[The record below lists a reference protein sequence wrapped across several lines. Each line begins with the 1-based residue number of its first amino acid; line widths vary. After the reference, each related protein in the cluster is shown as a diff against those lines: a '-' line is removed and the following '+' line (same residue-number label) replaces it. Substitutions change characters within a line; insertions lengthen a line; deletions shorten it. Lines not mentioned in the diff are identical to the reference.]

1 MATSTIA
8 QRSARAE
15 GREPSLDLDYRPSY
29 LAAGIVTL
37 IIFVLYIVTLAP
49 STAMWD
55 TSEYIAA
62 AYTLG
67 LPHPPGNPLFVLIG
81 RVFSIIPI
89 FGPNVATRI
98 NVLAAMCSAVSA
110 GMWFLVTERVLV
122 GWFPQRW
129 QRITGGVIAAL
140 IGATAFTVWNQ
151 SVVNEKVYTVSLVGI
166 AIISWLMIRWSDEPD
181 GRKADRI
188 LVLVGYLLGLG
199 YANHMGGMLAAPAAA
214 VAVVVRRPLTRGLP
228 GAEFF
233 GALAVAYLIFEQWGT
248 LPAVAF
254 LALAAVGVGFALG
267 PGRAW
272 LRYRLMAAIFGAT
285 VLGVTPFAIQPIRA
299 AWNPP
304 LNEGEPTA
312 CRNGLH
318 LSCTFS
324 KGTYDA
330 FMYNFNRGQYGK
342 PPIDERQACPPGA
355 PVPCSFAESI
365 GPQIDMWW
373 FYFKWQ
379 WLRDPQLQHQV
390 AQGVLGGLFL
400 VLGLF
405 GAWVHYQRDRRS
417 FWYFASYM
425 LTVTLILVWYLNFKY
440 GSSQSPELG
449 DTVPREVRDRDYF
462 FIWSFSPWGVWA
474 ALGLMYIWENLAA
487 LFGTIETR
495 YARETVVLP
504 SRDSLL
510 KTTPILLIAGI
521 PLFTNI
527 HTAPRRGQTYTRDF
541 AHDLLDSVEPYGV
554 LVTVGDNDTFPL
566 WYAQEVEKIRQDVVV
581 ANTSLLNTDWY
592 TRQLIRRPI
601 FTYDA
606 AKGPAVYRGQQWAK
620 PAGPPLKMSLD
631 EADSVPPY
639 WQIDKPMVF
648 KAGCHPEPNA
658 TCDIQAVIPPHLL
671 QRADLFV
678 LRMIQDA
685 WPQRPIY
692 FSRTS
697 GGYAR
702 ELGLGDHV
710 LTQGLAAKVF
720 VPPKASTRDTMNVAG
735 DGWMD
740 VKRTSELWNNDFVGP
755 KSVVRTGDWID
766 QPSVG
771 IPYLYVATGLE
782 LAEALRS
789 RGDIGA
795 ATQVWNT
802 AKQVATAVHLER
814 LVSDQP
820 PAAEQTPLAP
830 SESAQSVQLPVKPAP
845 AQKTQDQAKPK
856 AKKK

>member
-1 MATSTIA
+1 MATSSIA
-8 QRSARAE
+8 QRPPRAE
-15 GREPSLDLDYRPSY
+15 GREPALDLDYRPSY
-29 LAAGIVTL
+29 LAGGIVTL
-37 IIFVLYIVTLAP
+37 LVFGLYLVTLAP

-55 TSEYIAA
+55 TSEYMAA

-67 LPHPPGNPLFVLIG
+67 LPHPPGNPLFVLMG
-81 RVFSIIPI
+81 RVFSIIPL

-110 GMWFLVTERVLV
+110 GMWFLITERVLV

-129 QRITGGVIAAL
+129 QRITGGALAAL

-166 AIISWLMIRWSDEPD
+166 AIISWLMIRWSDDPD

-188 LVLVGYLLGLG
+188 LVLVAYILGLG

-214 VAVVVRRPLTRGLP
+214 LAVVVRRPRTLFRWRVLL
-228 GAEFF
+228 ACI
-233 GALAVAYLIFEQWGT
+233 GALI
-248 LPAVAF
+248 
-254 LALAAVGVGFALG
+254 LG
-267 PGRAW
+267 
-272 LRYRLMAAIFGAT
+272 I
-285 VLGVTPFAIQPIRA
+285 TPFAIQPIRA

-304 LNEGEPTA
+304 LNEGDPTA
-312 CRNGLH
+312 CRSGLKF
-318 LSCTFS
+318 SCTFS
-324 KGTYDA
+324 AETYRA
-330 FMYNFNRGQYGK
+330 FKYNFNREQYGK
-342 PPIDERQACPPGA
+342 PDLSDRQAPFTA
-355 PVPCSFAESI
+355 QV
-365 GPQIDMWW
+365 DMWW

-405 GAWVHYQRDRRS
+405 GAWVHFQRDRRS
-417 FWYFASYM
+417 FWYFGTYM
-425 LTVTLILVWYLNFKY
+425 LTVTLILIYYLNFKY

-449 DTVPREVRDRDYF
+449 DSVAREVRDRDYF
-462 FIWSFSPWGVWA
+462 YLWSFSAWGVWA

-487 LFGTIETR
+487 LFGTVETR
-495 YARETVVLP
+495 YAKQSVVLP

-510 KTTPILLIAGI
+510 KTAPILLIAGI
-521 PLFTNI
+521 PLFTNM

-566 WYAQEVEKIRQDVVV
+566 WYAQEVEGIRKDVVV

-592 TRQLIRRPI
+592 TRQIIRRPV

-606 AKGPAVYRGQQWAK
+606 SKGPAVYRSQQWAK
-620 PAGPPLKMSLD
+620 PAGPPLKMTLD

-658 TCDIQAVIPPHLL
+658 SCDINAVIPPHLL

-678 LRMIQDA
+678 LRMIQDSYPA
-685 WPQRPIY
+685 RPIY

-720 VPPKASTRDTMNVAG
+720 VPPKGSTRDTMNVAG

-740 VKRTSELWNNDFVGP
+740 VKRTTELWNNDFMGP
-755 KSVVRTGDWID
+755 KSVIRTNDWID

-782 LAEALRS
+782 LSEALR
-789 RGDIGA
+789 A
-795 ATQVWNT
+795 AKDNAMANQVWTT
-802 AKQVATAVHLER
+802 AKQVAKAVHLER
-814 LVSDQP
+814 VIGDQP
-820 PAAEQTPLAP
+820 PAAEQSPLVP
-830 SESAQSVQLPVKPAP
+830 SESAEGVQLPVKPPP
-845 AQKTQDQAKPK
+845 AQKAQEQAKPK
-856 AKKK
+856 ATKK

>member
-8 QRSARAE
+8 QRSARTE
-15 GREPSLDLDYRPSY
+15 GREPSLDFDYRPSY
-29 LAAGIVTL
+29 LAGGIVTAAVFL
-37 IIFVLYIVTLAP
+37 LYLVTLAP

-55 TSEYIAA
+55 TSEYMAA

-67 LPHPPGNPLFVLIG
+67 LPHPPGNPLFVLVG
-81 RVFSIIPI
+81 RVFSIIPL

-98 NVLAAMCSAVSA
+98 NVLAALCSAVSA
-110 GMWFLVTERVLV
+110 GMWFLITERVLV

-129 QRITGGVIAAL
+129 QRITGGVLAAA

-166 AIISWLMIRWSDEPD
+166 AIISWLMIRWSDDPD

-188 LVLVGYLLGLG
+188 LVLVAYILGLG

-214 VAVVVRRPLTRGLP
+214 LAVLVRRPRTLFRWRLLL
-228 GAEFF
+228 ACI
-233 GALAVAYLIFEQWGT
+233 GAL
-248 LPAVAF
+248 
-254 LALAAVGVGFALG
+254 
-267 PGRAW
+267 
-272 LRYRLMAAIFGAT
+272 IFGI
-285 VLGVTPFAIQPIRA
+285 TPFAIQPIRA

-304 LNEGEPTA
+304 LNEGDPTA
-312 CRNGLH
+312 CRSGLKF
-318 LSCTFS
+318 SCTFS
-324 KGTYDA
+324 EETYRA
-330 FMYNFNRGQYGK
+330 FKYNFNREQYGK
-342 PPIDERQACPPGA
+342 PDLSDRQAPFTA
-355 PVPCSFAESI
+355 QV
-365 GPQIDMWW
+365 DMWW

-405 GAWVHYQRDRRS
+405 GAWVHFQRDRRS

-425 LTVTLILVWYLNFKY
+425 LTVTLILIYYLNFKY

-449 DTVPREVRDRDYF
+449 DSVAREVRDRDYF

-487 LFGTIETR
+487 LFGTVETR
-495 YARETVVLP
+495 YGREVMVLP
-504 SRDSLL
+504 SRESLL

-521 PLFTNI
+521 PLFTNL

-541 AHDLLDSVEPYGV
+541 AHDLLNSVEPYGV

-566 WYAQEVEKIRQDVVV
+566 WYAQEVEGIRKDVVV

-592 TRQLIRRPI
+592 TRQIIRRPV

-606 AKGPAVYRGQQWAK
+606 AKGPAVYRSQQWST
-620 PAGPPLKMSLD
+620 PGGPPLKMTLD

-658 TCDIQAVIPPHLL
+658 ACDINAVIPPHLL

-678 LRMIQDA
+678 LRMIQDSYPA
-685 WPQRPIY
+685 RPIY

-740 VKRTSELWNNDFVGP
+740 VKRTTELWNNDFVGP
-755 KSVVRTGDWID
+755 KSVIRTNDWID

-782 LAEALRS
+782 LSEALRS
-789 RGDIGA
+789 RNDNVMA
-795 ATQVWNT
+795 NQVWAT
-802 AKQVATAVHLER
+802 AKQVAKAVHLDR
-814 LVSDQP
+814 LVADQP
-820 PAAEQTPLAP
+820 PAAEQPPLVP
-830 SESAQSVQLPVKPAP
+830 SESAEGVQLPVKPP
-845 AQKTQDQAKPK
+845 PPQKAQEQTKPK
-856 AKKK
+856 ATKK

>member
-8 QRSARAE
+8 QRPARTE

-29 LAAGIVTL
+29 LAGGIVTL
-37 IIFVLYIVTLAP
+37 VVFLLYLLTLAP

-81 RVFSIIPI
+81 RVFSIIPL

-98 NVLAAMCSAVSA
+98 NVLAALCSAVSA
-110 GMWFLVTERVLV
+110 GMWFLITERVLV

-129 QRITGGVIAAL
+129 QRITGGVLAAL

-166 AIISWLMIRWSDEPD
+166 AIISWLMIRWSDDPD

-188 LVLVGYLLGLG
+188 LVLVAYILGLG

-214 VAVVVRRPLTRGLP
+214 LAVVVRRPRTLLRWRLLL
-228 GAEFF
+228 ACV
-233 GALAVAYLIFEQWGT
+233 GAL
-248 LPAVAF
+248 
-254 LALAAVGVGFALG
+254 
-267 PGRAW
+267 
-272 LRYRLMAAIFGAT
+272 IFGI
-285 VLGVTPFAIQPIRA
+285 TPFAIQPIRA

-312 CRNGLH
+312 CRTGLKF
-318 LSCTFS
+318 SCTFS
-324 KGTYDA
+324 QGTYDA

-342 PPIDERQACPPGA
+342 PELSDRQAPFTA
-355 PVPCSFAESI
+355 QV
-365 GPQIDMWW
+365 DMWW

-405 GAWVHYQRDRRS
+405 GAWVHFQRDRRS

-425 LTVTLILVWYLNFKY
+425 LTVTLILIYYLNFKY

-449 DTVPREVRDRDYF
+449 DSVAREVRDRDYF

-487 LFGTIETR
+487 LFGTVETR
-495 YARETVVLP
+495 YGREAVLLP

-510 KTTPILLIAGI
+510 KTTPILLIGAI
-521 PLFTNI
+521 PLITNF

-541 AHDLLDSVEPYGV
+541 AHDLLNSVEPYGV

-566 WYAQEVEKIRQDVVV
+566 WYAQEVEGIRKDVVV

-592 TRQLIRRPI
+592 TRQLIRRPV

-606 AKGPAVYRGQQWAK
+606 SKGPAVYRNTQWAQ
-620 PAGPPLKMSLD
+620 PGGPPLKMTLD

-639 WQIDKPMVF
+639 WQIDKAMVF

-658 TCDIQAVIPPHLL
+658 SCDINAVIPPHLL

-678 LRMIQDA
+678 LRMIQDSYPA
-685 WPQRPIY
+685 RPIY

-740 VKRTSELWNNDFVGP
+740 VKRTTELWNNDFMGP
-755 KSVVRTGDWID
+755 KSVIRTNDWID

-782 LAEALRS
+782 LSEALRS
-789 RGDIGA
+789 RGDNA
-795 ATQVWNT
+795 MSNQVWTT
-802 AKQVATAVHLER
+802 AKQVAKAVHLER
-814 LVSDQP
+814 LIGDQP
-820 PAAEQTPLAP
+820 PATEQSPLVP
-830 SESAQSVQLPVKPAP
+830 SESAEGVQLPVKPPP
-845 AQKTQDQAKPK
+845 AQKAQEQAKPK
-856 AKKK
+856 ATKK

>member
-1 MATSTIA
+1 MATSTVA
-8 QRSARAE
+8 QRPSRAE
-15 GREPSLDLDYRPSY
+15 NRAPGADLDYRPSY
-29 LAAGIVTL
+29 LAGGIVSL
-37 IIFVLYIVTLAP
+37 FVLVLYLVTLAP

-98 NVLAAMCSAVSA
+98 NVLAALCSAVSA
-110 GMWFLVTERVLV
+110 GMWFLITERVLV

-129 QRITGGVIAAL
+129 QRITGGTIAAL
-140 IGATAFTVWNQ
+140 VGATAFTVWNQ

-166 AIISWLMIRWSDEPD
+166 AIISWLMIRWSDDPD

-188 LVLVGYLLGLG
+188 LVLVAYLLGLG

-214 VAVVVRRPLTRGLP
+214 LAVVVRRPRTLLRWKLLV
-228 GAEFF
+228 ACF
-233 GALAVAYLIFEQWGT
+233 GALV
-248 LPAVAF
+248 
-254 LALAAVGVGFALG
+254 
-267 PGRAW
+267 
-272 LRYRLMAAIFGAT
+272 FGI
-285 VLGVTPFAIQPIRA
+285 TPFAIQPIRA

-312 CRNGLH
+312 CRSGLKF
-318 LSCTFS
+318 SCTFS

-342 PPIDERQACPPGA
+342 PELSDRQAPFTA
-355 PVPCSFAESI
+355 QV
-365 GPQIDMWW
+365 DMWW

-379 WLRDPQLQHQV
+379 WFRDPHMASQTTQTLQ
-390 AQGVLGGLFL
+390 GIFGGLFL

-405 GAWVHYQRDRRS
+405 GGWVHFQRDRRS
-417 FWYFASYM
+417 FWYFATYM
-425 LTVTLILVWYLNFKY
+425 LTVTLILIYYLNFKY

-449 DTVPREVRDRDYF
+449 DSVPREVRDRDYF
-462 FIWSFSPWGVWA
+462 FLWSFSAWGVWA

-487 LFGTIETR
+487 LFGTVEMR
-495 YARETVVLP
+495 YARESVFLP
-504 SRDSLL
+504 SRESLL
-510 KTTPILLIAGI
+510 KTSPILLLAGI
-521 PLFTNI
+521 PFVTNL

-566 WYAQEVEKIRQDVVV
+566 WYAQEVEGIRKDVVV

-592 TRQLIRRPI
+592 TRQIIRRPI

-606 AKGPAVYRGQQWAK
+606 AKGPAAYKNTQWQK
-620 PAGPPLKMSLD
+620 PAGAPLKMTLD

-658 TCDIQAVIPPHLL
+658 TCDINAVIPPHLL

-678 LRMIQDA
+678 LRMIQDSYPA
-685 WPQRPIY
+685 RPIY

-697 GGYAR
+697 GAYAR

-740 VKRTSELWNNDFVGP
+740 VKRTAELWNNDYQGP
-755 KSVVRTGDWID
+755 ISVIRTNDWID

-782 LAEALRS
+782 LSEALAS
-789 RGDIGA
+789 RGDKAEANQIW
-795 ATQVWNT
+795 TT
-802 AKQVATAVHLER
+802 SKQVAKAVHLDR
-814 LVSDQP
+814 LVGDQP
-820 PAAEQTPLAP
+820 PGGATEQTPLVP
-830 SESAQSVQLPVKPAP
+830 SESEGVQLPVKPPP
-845 AQKTQDQAKPK
+845 AQKSQEQAKPK
-856 AKKK
+856 AAKK

>member
-1 MATSTIA
+1 MATSSIA
-8 QRSARAE
+8 QRPARTE
-15 GREPSLDLDYRPSY
+15 GREPTLDLDYRPSY
-29 LAAGIVTL
+29 LAGGIVTL
-37 IIFVLYIVTLAP
+37 LVFVLYLVTLAP

-67 LPHPPGNPLFVLIG
+67 LPHPPGNPLFVLVG
-81 RVFSIIPI
+81 RVFSIIPL

-98 NVLAAMCSAVSA
+98 NVLAALCSAVSA
-110 GMWFLVTERVLV
+110 GMWFLITERVLV

-129 QRITGGVIAAL
+129 QRVTGGVIAAV

-166 AIISWLMIRWSDEPD
+166 AIISWLMIRWSDDPD

-188 LVLVGYLLGLG
+188 LVLVAYLLGLG

-214 VAVVVRRPLTRGLP
+214 VAVVVRRPRTLIRWRLLL
-228 GAEFF
+228 ACV
-233 GALAVAYLIFEQWGT
+233 GAL
-248 LPAVAF
+248 F
-254 LALAAVGVGFALG
+254 LG
-267 PGRAW
+267 
-272 LRYRLMAAIFGAT
+272 I
-285 VLGVTPFAIQPIRA
+285 TPFGIQPIRA

-312 CRNGLH
+312 CRAGLKF
-318 LSCTFS
+318 SCTFS
-324 KGTYDA
+324 QGTVDA

-342 PPIDERQACPPGA
+342 PDLSDRQAPFTA
-355 PVPCSFAESI
+355 QV
-365 GPQIDMWW
+365 DMWW

-379 WLRDPQLQHQV
+379 WLRDPQLKHQV

-405 GAWVHYQRDRRS
+405 GAWVHFQRDRQS
-417 FWYFASYM
+417 FWYFGTFM
-425 LTVTLILVWYLNFKY
+425 ITVTLFLIYYLNFKY

-449 DTVPREVRDRDYF
+449 DSVAREVRDRDYF
-462 FIWSFSPWGVWA
+462 FLWSFSPWGVWA

-487 LFGTIETR
+487 LFGTVETR

-504 SRDSLL
+504 SRESLL
-510 KTTPILLIAGI
+510 KTTPILLLAGI
-521 PLFTNI
+521 PLFTNFG
-527 HTAPRRGQTYTRDF
+527 TAPRRGQTYTRDF

-566 WYAQEVEKIRQDVVV
+566 WYAQEVEGIRKDVVV

-606 AKGPAVYRGQQWAK
+606 AKGPAAYRGQTWTK
-620 PAGPPLKMSLD
+620 PTTPPLKMTLD

-639 WQIDKPMVF
+639 WQIDKPMMF
-648 KAGCHPEPNA
+648 KAGCRAEPNA

-678 LRMIQDA
+678 LRMIQDSY
-685 WPQRPIY
+685 PSRPIY

-710 LTQGLAAKVF
+710 LTQALAAKVF
-720 VPPKASTRDTMNVAG
+720 IPPKASTRDTMNVAG

-755 KSVVRTGDWID
+755 KSVIRTGDWID

-782 LAEALRS
+782 LSEALRS
-789 RGDIGA
+789 RGDNA
-795 ATQVWNT
+795 MSNQVWNT

-814 LVSDQP
+814 LVGEQP
-820 PAAEQTPLAP
+820 PGAEQSPLIP
-830 SESAQSVQLPVKPAP
+830 SESAEGVQLPVKPPP
-845 AQKTQDQAKPK
+845 AQKAQDQAKPK

>member
-1 MATSTIA
+1 MATSSIA
-8 QRSARAE
+8 QRQSRAE
-15 GREPSLDLDYRPSY
+15 NRAPSADLDYRPSY
-29 LAAGIVTL
+29 LAGGIVSL
-37 IIFVLYIVTLAP
+37 VVLVLYLVTLAP

-81 RVFSIIPI
+81 RVFAMLPI

-98 NVLAAMCSAVSA
+98 NVLAALCSAVSA
-110 GMWFLVTERVLV
+110 GMWFLITERVLV

-129 QRITGGVIAAL
+129 QRITGGVIAAV

-166 AIISWLMIRWSDEPD
+166 AIISWLMIRWSDDPD

-188 LVLVGYLLGLG
+188 LVLVAYILGLG

-214 VAVVVRRPLTRGLP
+214 LAVVVRRPRTILRWKLLL
-228 GAEFF
+228 ACASALVF
-233 GALAVAYLIFEQWGT
+233 GI
-248 LPAVAF
+248 
-254 LALAAVGVGFALG
+254 
-267 PGRAW
+267 
-272 LRYRLMAAIFGAT
+272 
-285 VLGVTPFAIQPIRA
+285 TPFAIQPIRA

-312 CRNGLH
+312 CREGLK

-324 KGTYDA
+324 MGTWQA
-330 FMYNFNRGQYGK
+330 FKYNFDRGQYGK
-342 PPIDERQACPPGA
+342 PELTDRQAPFTA
-355 PVPCSFAESI
+355 QV
-365 GPQIDMWW
+365 DMWW

-379 WLRDPQLQHQV
+379 WFRDPQLKVQWL
-390 AQGVLGGLFL
+390 QGLFGGLFL

-405 GAWVHYQRDRRS
+405 GGWVHYQRDRRS
-417 FWYFASYM
+417 FWYFATYM
-425 LTVTLILVWYLNFKY
+425 LTVTLILIYYLNFKY

-449 DTVPREVRDRDYF
+449 DSVPREVRDRDYF
-462 FIWSFSPWGVWA
+462 FLWSFSAWGVWA

-487 LFGTIETR
+487 LFGTVETR
-495 YARETVVLP
+495 YAREAVYLP

-510 KTTPILLIAGI
+510 KTSPILLLAGI
-521 PLFTNI
+521 PFVMNL

-541 AHDLLDSVEPYGV
+541 AHDLLNSVEPYGI
-554 LVTVGDNDTFPL
+554 LITGGDNDTFPL
-566 WYAQEVEKIRQDVVV
+566 WYAQEVEGIRKDVVV

-606 AKGPAVYRGQQWAK
+606 AKGPAAYRNTPWQK
-620 PAGPPLKMSLD
+620 PATAPLKMTLD

-639 WQIDKPMVF
+639 WQIDKAMVF
-648 KAGCHPEPNA
+648 KAACHPEPNA
-658 TCDIQAVIPPHLL
+658 TCDINAVIPPHLL

-678 LRMIQDA
+678 LRMIQDSYPA
-685 WPQRPIY
+685 RPIY

-740 VKRTSELWNNDFVGP
+740 VKRTAELWNNDFQGP
-755 KSVVRTGDWID
+755 KSVIRTNDWID

-782 LAEALRS
+782 LAEALAS
-789 RGDIGA
+789 RGDRA
-795 ATQVWNT
+795 QANQAWTT
-802 AKQVATAVHLER
+802 AKQVAKAVHLER
-814 LVSDQP
+814 LVGDQP
-820 PAAEQTPLAP
+820 PGGAVDQSPLVP
-830 SESAQSVQLPVKPAP
+830 SESEGVQLPVRPPP
-845 AQKTQDQAKPK
+845 AQKAQEQAKPK
-856 AKKK
+856 ATKR

>member
-1 MATSTIA
+1 
-8 QRSARAE
+8 
-15 GREPSLDLDYRPSY
+15 
-29 LAAGIVTL
+29 
-37 IIFVLYIVTLAP
+37 
-49 STAMWD
+49 
-55 TSEYIAA
+55 
-62 AYTLG
+62 
-67 LPHPPGNPLFVLIG
+67 
-81 RVFSIIPI
+81 
-89 FGPNVATRI
+89 
-98 NVLAAMCSAVSA
+98 MCSAVSA

-129 QRITGGVIAAL
+129 QRVTGGVIAAVV
-140 IGATAFTVWNQ
+140 GATAFTVWNQ

-166 AIISWLMIRWSDEPD
+166 AIISWLMIRWSDDPD

-188 LVLVGYLLGLG
+188 LVLVAYLLGLG

-214 VAVVVRRPLTRGLP
+214 VAVVVRRPRTLIRWRLLL
-228 GAEFF
+228 ACV
-233 GALAVAYLIFEQWGT
+233 GAL
-248 LPAVAF
+248 F
-254 LALAAVGVGFALG
+254 LG
-267 PGRAW
+267 
-272 LRYRLMAAIFGAT
+272 I
-285 VLGVTPFAIQPIRA
+285 TPFAIQPIRA

-312 CRNGLH
+312 CRAGLK

-324 KGTYDA
+324 QGTVDA

-342 PPIDERQACPPGA
+342 PELSDRQAPFTA
-355 PVPCSFAESI
+355 QV
-365 GPQIDMWW
+365 DMWW

-379 WLRDPQLQHQV
+379 WLRDPQLKHQV

-405 GAWVHYQRDRRS
+405 GAWVHFQRDRRS
-417 FWYFASYM
+417 FWYFGTFM
-425 LTVTLILVWYLNFKY
+425 LTVTLILIYYLNFKY

-449 DTVPREVRDRDYF
+449 DSVPREVRDRDYF
-462 FIWSFSPWGVWA
+462 FLWSFSPWGVWA

-487 LFGTIETR
+487 LFGTVETR

-510 KTTPILLIAGI
+510 KTTPILLLAGI
-521 PLFTNI
+521 PLFTNFG
-527 HTAPRRGQTYTRDF
+527 TAPRRGQTYTRDF

-566 WYAQEVEKIRQDVVV
+566 WYAQEVEGIRKDVVV

-592 TRQLIRRPI
+592 TRQIIRRPI

-606 AKGPAVYRGQQWAK
+606 AKGPAVYRNQQWAK
-620 PAGPPLKMSLD
+620 PATPPLKMTLD

-639 WQIDKPMVF
+639 WQIDKPMMF
-648 KAGCHPEPNA
+648 KAGCHAEPNA
-658 TCDIQAVIPPHLL
+658 AGCDIQAVIPPHLL

-678 LRMIQDA
+678 LRMIQDSY
-685 WPQRPIY
+685 PSRPIY

-710 LTQGLAAKVF
+710 LTQGLASKVF
-720 VPPKASTRDTMNVAG
+720 IPPKASTRDTMNVAG

-740 VKRTSELWNNDFVGP
+740 VKRTTELWNNDFVGP
-755 KSVVRTGDWID
+755 KSVIRTGNWID

-782 LAEALRS
+782 LSEALRS
-789 RGDIGA
+789 RGDNA
-795 ATQVWNT
+795 MANQAWNV
-802 AKQVATAVHLER
+802 AKQVAIAVHLER
-814 LVSDQP
+814 LVGDQP
-820 PAAEQTPLAP
+820 PGAEQSPLVP
-830 SESAQSVQLPVKPAP
+830 SESAQGVQLPVKPPP
-845 AQKTQDQAKPK
+845 AQKTQDQTKPK
-856 AKKK
+856 ATKK

>member
-8 QRSARAE
+8 QRGSRAE
-15 GREPSLDLDYRPSY
+15 NREPSADLDYRPSY
-29 LAAGIVTL
+29 VPAGVVSLIVL
-37 IIFVLYIVTLAP
+37 IIYLVTLAP

-67 LPHPPGNPLFVLIG
+67 LPHPPGNPLFVLVG
-81 RVFSIIPI
+81 RVFSIIPL
-89 FGPNVATRI
+89 FGPNVAVRI
-98 NVLAAMCSAVSA
+98 NVLAALCSAVSA
-110 GMWFLVTERVLV
+110 GMWFLITERVLV
-122 GWFPQRW
+122 GWFPERW
-129 QRITGGVIAAL
+129 QRIAGGTIAAL

-166 AIISWLMIRWSDEPD
+166 AIISWLMIRWSDDPD

-188 LVLVGYLLGLG
+188 LVLVAYLLGLG

-214 VAVVVRRPLTRGLP
+214 VAVLVRRPRTLIRWRLIL
-228 GAEFF
+228 ACV
-233 GALAVAYLIFEQWGT
+233 GAL
-248 LPAVAF
+248 
-254 LALAAVGVGFALG
+254 
-267 PGRAW
+267 
-272 LRYRLMAAIFGAT
+272 IFGI
-285 VLGVTPFAIQPIRA
+285 TPFAIQPIRA

-304 LNEGEPTA
+304 MNEGEPTA

-318 LSCTFS
+318 FSCTFS

-342 PPIDERQACPPGA
+342 PDLSDRQAPFTA
-355 PVPCSFAESI
+355 QV
-365 GPQIDMWW
+365 DMWW

-379 WLRDPQLQHQV
+379 WFRDPQLRTQWL
-390 AQGVLGGLFL
+390 QGVLGGLFL

-405 GAWVHYQRDRRS
+405 GAWVHFQRDRRS
-417 FWYFASYM
+417 FWYFGTYM
-425 LTVTLILVWYLNFKY
+425 LTVTLILIYYLNFKY
-440 GSSQSPELG
+440 GASQSPDLR

-462 FIWSFSPWGVWA
+462 FLWSFSAWGVWA

-495 YARETVVLP
+495 YARQTVVLP
-504 SRDSLL
+504 TRESLL
-510 KTTPILLIAGI
+510 KTTPILLLAGI
-521 PLFTNI
+521 PFVTNL

-566 WYAQEVEKIRQDVVV
+566 WYAQEVEGIRKDVVV

-601 FTYDA
+601 FEYDA
-606 AKGPAVYRGQQWAK
+606 AKGPAIYRNAAWQK
-620 PAGPPLKMSLD
+620 PATAPLKMTLD
-631 EADSVPPY
+631 DADSVPPY

-658 TCDIQAVIPPHLL
+658 TCDINAVIPPHLL

-678 LRMIQDA
+678 LRMIQDSYPA
-685 WPQRPIY
+685 RPIY

-720 VPPKASTRDTMNVAG
+720 IPPKASTKDTMNVGG

-740 VKRTSELWNNDFVGP
+740 VKRTADLWNTDFVGP
-755 KSVVRTGDWID
+755 KSVIRSNDWID

-782 LAEALRS
+782 LSEALRT
-789 RGDIGA
+789 RGDNGPA
-795 ATQVWNT
+795 NQVWGT
-802 AKQVATAVHLER
+802 AKQVAHAVHLDN
-814 LVSDQP
+814 LIADQP
-820 PAAEQTPLAP
+820 PAPEPSPLLP
-830 SESAQSVQLPVKPAP
+830 NESVGVQLPVKPPP
-845 AQKTQDQAKPK
+845 AQKPQEQAKPK
-856 AKKK
+856 AKK

>member
-1 MATSTIA
+1 MATSSIA
-8 QRSARAE
+8 QRPPRAE
-15 GREPSLDLDYRPSY
+15 GRAPAVDLDYRPSY
-29 LAAGIVTL
+29 LAGGIVTL
-37 IIFVLYIVTLAP
+37 LVLVLYLVTLAP

-98 NVLAAMCSAVSA
+98 NVFAAICSAVSA

-129 QRITGGVIAAL
+129 QRIAGGTIAA
-140 IGATAFTVWNQ
+140 IVGATAFTVWNQ

-181 GRKADRI
+181 GRRADRI
-188 LVLVGYLLGLG
+188 LVLVAYLLGLG

-214 VAVVVRRPLTRGLP
+214 VAVVVRRPRTLLRWKLLL
-228 GAEFF
+228 ACV
-233 GALAVAYLIFEQWGT
+233 GALV
-248 LPAVAF
+248 
-254 LALAAVGVGFALG
+254 
-267 PGRAW
+267 
-272 LRYRLMAAIFGAT
+272 FGI
-285 VLGVTPFAIQPIRA
+285 TPFAIQPIRA
-299 AWNPP
+299 AFNPP

-312 CRNGLH
+312 CRNGLKF
-318 LSCTFS
+318 SCTFS

-342 PPIDERQACPPGA
+342 PELSDRQAPFTA
-355 PVPCSFAESI
+355 QV
-365 GPQIDMWW
+365 DMWW

-379 WLRDPQLQHQV
+379 WFRDPQLKAQWL
-390 AQGVLGGLFL
+390 QGVFGGLFL

-405 GAWVHYQRDRRS
+405 GGWVHYQRDRRS
-417 FWYFASYM
+417 FWYFATYM
-425 LTVTLILVWYLNFKY
+425 LTVTLILIYYLNFKY

-449 DTVPREVRDRDYF
+449 DSVPREVRDRDYF
-462 FIWSFSPWGVWA
+462 FLWSFSAWGVWA
-474 ALGLMYIWENLAA
+474 ALGLMYIWENVAA
-487 LFGTIETR
+487 LFGTVETR
-495 YARETVVLP
+495 YGKQTVFLP
-504 SRDSLL
+504 SRENLL
-510 KTTPILLIAGI
+510 KTTPVLLLAGI
-521 PLFTNI
+521 PFVMNL

-566 WYAQEVEKIRQDVVV
+566 WYAQEVEGIRKDVVV

-606 AKGPAVYRGQQWAK
+606 AKGPAVYRTTQWQK
-620 PAGPPLKMSLD
+620 PATAPLKMTLD

-658 TCDIQAVIPPHLL
+658 NCDINAVIPPHLL

-678 LRMIQDA
+678 LRMIQDSYPA
-685 WPQRPIY
+685 RPIY

-697 GGYAR
+697 GAYAR

-740 VKRTSELWNNDFVGP
+740 VKRTAELWNNDFMGP
-755 KSVVRTGDWID
+755 KSVIRTNDWID

-771 IPYLYVATGLE
+771 IPYLYVATGME
-782 LAEALRS
+782 LSEALRS
-789 RGDIGA
+789 RGETGPA
-795 ATQVWNT
+795 NQVWQT
-802 AKQVATAVHLER
+802 AKQVATAVHLDR

-820 PAAEQTPLAP
+820 PGAEQSPLVP
-830 SESAQSVQLPVKPAP
+830 SESAEGVQLPVKPPP
-845 AQKTQDQAKPK
+845 AQKSQEQAKPK
-856 AKKK
+856 AAKK

>member
-8 QRSARAE
+8 QRPARAE
-15 GREPSLDLDYRPSY
+15 GRETSLDLDYRPSY
-29 LAAGIVTL
+29 LAAGIVSL
-37 IIFVLYIVTLAP
+37 AVFLLYLVTLAP

-81 RVFSIIPI
+81 RVFAIIPL

-98 NVLAAMCSAVSA
+98 NVLAALCSAVSA
-110 GMWFLVTERVLV
+110 GMWFLITERVLV

-129 QRITGGVIAAL
+129 QRVTGGVIAAVV
-140 IGATAFTVWNQ
+140 GATAFTVWNQ

-188 LVLVGYLLGLG
+188 LVLVAYLLGLG

-214 VAVVVRRPLTRGLP
+214 VAVLVRRPRTLLRWKLLL
-228 GAEFF
+228 ACVAALLF
-233 GALAVAYLIFEQWGT
+233 GI
-248 LPAVAF
+248 
-254 LALAAVGVGFALG
+254 
-267 PGRAW
+267 
-272 LRYRLMAAIFGAT
+272 
-285 VLGVTPFAIQPIRA
+285 TPFAIQPIRA
-299 AWNPP
+299 AYNPP

-312 CRNGLH
+312 CRTGLH
-318 LSCTFS
+318 VSCTFS

-342 PPIDERQACPPGA
+342 PELSDRQAPFTA
-355 PVPCSFAESI
+355 QV
-365 GPQIDMWW
+365 DMWW

-379 WLRDPQLQHQV
+379 WFRDPQLQNQV
-390 AQGVLGGLFL
+390 LQGVFGGLFL

-405 GAWVHYQRDRRS
+405 GGWVHFQRDRRS
-417 FWYFASYM
+417 FWYFGTYM
-425 LTVTLILVWYLNFKY
+425 FTVTLILIYYLNFKY
-440 GSSQSPELG
+440 GASQSPELG
-449 DTVPREVRDRDYF
+449 DSVPREVRDRDYF
-462 FIWSFSPWGVWA
+462 FLWSFSPWGVWA
-474 ALGLMYIWENLAA
+474 ALGMMYIWENLAA

-495 YARETVVLP
+495 YGRETMVLP
-504 SRDSLL
+504 SRESLL
-510 KTTPILLIAGI
+510 KTAPILLLAGI
-521 PLFTNI
+521 PFFTNL

-541 AHDLLDSVEPYGV
+541 AHDLLNSVEPYGV

-566 WYAQEVEKIRQDVVV
+566 WYAQEVEGIRKDVVV

-606 AKGPAVYRGQQWAK
+606 AKGPAVYKNTQWQK
-620 PAGPPLKMSLD
+620 PATPPLKMTLD

-639 WQIDKPMVF
+639 WQIDKAMVF

-678 LRMIQDA
+678 LRMIQDSYPA
-685 WPQRPIY
+685 RPIY

-720 VPPKASTRDTMNVAG
+720 IPPKASGRDTMNVAG

-740 VKRTSELWNNDFVGP
+740 VDRTVALWNNVFEGP
-755 KSVVRTGDWID
+755 KSVIRAGNWID

-771 IPYLYVATGLE
+771 IPYLYVATGME

-789 RGDIGA
+789 RGDGA
-795 ATQVWNT
+795 EANKVWST
-802 AKQVATAVHLER
+802 ARDVAKAVHLDR
-814 LVSDQP
+814 LVGDQP
-820 PAAEQTPLAP
+820 PVAEPQPLVP
-830 SESAQSVQLPVKPAP
+830 SESAQGVQLPVKPAP
-845 AQKTQDQAKPK
+845 AQKPQDQAKPK
-856 AKKK
+856 TTKK

>member
-1 MATSTIA
+1 
-8 QRSARAE
+8 
-15 GREPSLDLDYRPSY
+15 
-29 LAAGIVTL
+29 
-37 IIFVLYIVTLAP
+37 
-49 STAMWD
+49 MWD

-81 RVFSIIPI
+81 RVFSIIPL

-98 NVLAAMCSAVSA
+98 NILAALCSAVSA
-110 GMWFLVTERVLV
+110 GMWFLITERVLV

-129 QRITGGVIAAL
+129 QRVTGGAIAAI

-188 LVLVGYLLGLG
+188 LVLVAYILGLG

-214 VAVVVRRPLTRGLP
+214 VAVVVRRPRTLMRWRVIL
-228 GAEFF
+228 ACV
-233 GALAVAYLIFEQWGT
+233 GAL
-248 LPAVAF
+248 
-254 LALAAVGVGFALG
+254 
-267 PGRAW
+267 
-272 LRYRLMAAIFGAT
+272 
-285 VLGVTPFAIQPIRA
+285 VLGITPFAIQPIRA
-299 AWNPP
+299 AYNPP

-312 CRNGLH
+312 CRDGLKF
-318 LSCTFS
+318 SCTFS

-342 PPIDERQACPPGA
+342 PDISDRQAPFTA
-355 PVPCSFAESI
+355 QV
-365 GPQIDMWW
+365 DMWW

-379 WLRDPQLQHQV
+379 WFRDPQLKAPV
-390 AQGVLGGLFL
+390 VQGIFGGLFL

-405 GAWVHYQRDRRS
+405 GGWVHFQRDRRS
-417 FWYFASYM
+417 FWYFGTYM
-425 LTVTLILVWYLNFKY
+425 LTVTLILIYYLNFKY

-449 DTVPREVRDRDYF
+449 DSVQREVRDRDYF
-462 FIWSFSPWGVWA
+462 FLWSFSAWGVWA
-474 ALGLMYIWENLAA
+474 ALGLLYIWENLAA
-487 LFGTIETR
+487 LFGTQEVRYGRESTFLPTR
-495 YARETVVLP
+495 Q
-504 SRDSLL
+504 SLL
-510 KTTPILLIAGI
+510 MTSWILVIAGI
-521 PLFTNI
+521 PFVMNI

-566 WYAQEVEKIRQDVVV
+566 WYAQEVEGIRKDVVV

-592 TRQLIRRPI
+592 TRQLIRRPL

-606 AKGPAVYRGQQWAK
+606 AKGPAVYRNTTWQK
-620 PAGPPLKMSLD
+620 PATAPLKMTLD

-648 KAGCHPEPNA
+648 KADCHPEPNA
-658 TCDIQAVIPPHLL
+658 TCGINAVIPPHLL

-678 LRMIQDA
+678 LRMIQDSY
-685 WPQRPIY
+685 PSRPIY

-720 VPPKASTRDTMNVAG
+720 VPPKASTRDTMNIGG

-740 VKRTSELWNNDFVGP
+740 VKRTSELWNNDFQGA
-755 KSVVRTGDWID
+755 KSVIRSNDWID

-782 LAEALRS
+782 LSQALATRGEKAEAN
-789 RGDIGA
+789 A
-795 ATQVWNT
+795 VWTT

-814 LVSDQP
+814 IIGDQP
-820 PAAEQTPLAP
+820 PGGLTPEQSPLVP
-830 SESAQSVQLPVKPAP
+830 SESEGVQLPVKPPP
-845 AQKTQDQAKPK
+845 AQKAQEPAKPK
-856 AKKK
+856 AAKK